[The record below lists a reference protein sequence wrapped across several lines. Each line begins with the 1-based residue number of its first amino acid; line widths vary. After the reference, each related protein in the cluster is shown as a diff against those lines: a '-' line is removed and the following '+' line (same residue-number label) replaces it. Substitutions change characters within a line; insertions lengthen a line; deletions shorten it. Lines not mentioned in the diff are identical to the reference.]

1 MPEPPSASRWEGPA
15 QHPPITGQQSTP
27 GATDSAA
34 QRELSLGWGNPGGT
48 DGVILHSPCSL
59 LLSLPSSWFVF
70 NVTPNGLT
78 MWVQLREPTPGT
90 WGEDGNKQRV
100 DSFWKRRV
108 VAIIAFLLAHFAAD
122 TSSQRGKKKFK
133 ATCATHKNL

>member
-1 MPEPPSASRWEGPA
+1 M
-15 QHPPITGQQSTP
+15 
-27 GATDSAA
+27 
-34 QRELSLGWGNPGGT
+34 
-48 DGVILHSPCSL
+48 ILHSPCSL

-78 MWVQLREPTPGT
+78 MWVQLHEPTPGT

-100 DSFWKRRV
+100 DSFWKQRV

-122 TSSQRGKKKFK
+122 TSSQRGKKSSKRRAQRIK
-133 ATCATHKNL
+133 TSSLGIACRKTTGLLRNPK